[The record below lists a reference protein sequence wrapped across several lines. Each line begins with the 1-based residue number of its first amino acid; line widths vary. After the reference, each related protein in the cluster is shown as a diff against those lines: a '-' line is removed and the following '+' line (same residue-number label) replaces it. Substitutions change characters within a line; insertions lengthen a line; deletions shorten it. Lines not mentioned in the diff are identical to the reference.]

1 MNLKLFQRKVLMY
14 EQRNLQFLTDHQS
27 KISILRF
34 YLKDRS
40 VDSLLT

>member
-1 MNLKLFQRKVLMY
+1 MNLKLFQREVLMFQ
-14 EQRNLQFLTDHQS
+14 QRNLQFLTDHQS